1 MGKPIQVL
9 ISWSKVPPLQM
20 ASLAHNVSAKL
31 TLNVSAF
38 PSPPITPANLDSA
51 ANVLELAYANRM
63 NGNAAKI
70 AFETADKGVDEALH
84 ILADYVNNIANGVA
98 ATIELAGFTAT
109 SNDRHAAVVP
119 ATPAA
124 PKVTG
129 NAAALHLQVD
139 RVPGAESYCWVIFTG
154 EVSSV
159 TVAETHITLS
169 GAGIVIPDG
178 LTRETL
184 HNSFP
189 AGTRVT
195 VQVLAQNT
203 AGKSG
208 FSAAVSFTVGS

>member
-9 ISWSKVPPLQM
+9 ISWSKVPPLDM
-20 ASLAHNVSAKL
+20 ASLAHNVSEKL
-31 TLNVSAF
+31 TLNTSTF
-38 PSPPITPANLDSA
+38 PSPPVTPADLNTA

-63 NGNAAKI
+63 NGAAAKTT
-70 AFETADKGVDEALH
+70 FKTADKGVDDALH
-84 ILADYVNNIANGVA
+84 VLADYVNNIANGDA

-109 SNDRHAAVVP
+109 NNARHAAVVP

-124 PKVTG
+124 PRVTG
-129 NAAALHLQVD
+129 NAAALHLQID
-139 RVPGAESYCWVIFTG
+139 SVPGAESYCWVIFAG
-154 EVSSV
+154 EASLV

-184 HNSFP
+184 HNTFP
-189 AGTRVT
+189 SGTKIT

-208 FSAAVSFTVGS
+208 FSSAISFTVGG